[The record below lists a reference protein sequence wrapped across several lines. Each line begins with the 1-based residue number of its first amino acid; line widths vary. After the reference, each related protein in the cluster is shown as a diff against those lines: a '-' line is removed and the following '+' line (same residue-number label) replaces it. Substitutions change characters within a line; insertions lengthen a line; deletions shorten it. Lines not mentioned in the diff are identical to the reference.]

1 MCCEKWYNLECL
13 FACCKIYIY
22 IYIFRGN
29 ISDNLIYLFI
39 QSFIVINCL
48 QLCLYSLKMS
58 GSSGHPPQQ
67 SWGSRDLFRRSF
79 DLCRYRDW
87 MIWEFLRLGEEKYE
101 AVNSTTM
108 IPQFLSSLKALLKS
122 LGITE
127 TISLLSAEDCAIY

>member
-1 MCCEKWYNLECL
+1 
-13 FACCKIYIY
+13 
-22 IYIFRGN
+22 
-29 ISDNLIYLFI
+29 
-39 QSFIVINCL
+39 
-48 QLCLYSLKMS
+48 MS
-58 GSSGHPPQQ
+58 GSSGHPPQR

-79 DLCRYRDW
+79 DLCGYRDW